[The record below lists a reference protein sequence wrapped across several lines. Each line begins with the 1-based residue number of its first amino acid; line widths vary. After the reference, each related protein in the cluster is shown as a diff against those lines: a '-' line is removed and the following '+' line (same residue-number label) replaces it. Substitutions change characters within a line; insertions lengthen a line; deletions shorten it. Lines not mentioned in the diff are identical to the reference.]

1 MEYICHKRF
10 KGIGASGK
18 EYLIRR
24 KEKLQSV
31 GRFIS
36 LGAEAVCV
44 PSSENAYKYFAR
56 NDDGNGL
63 RRGELTYRIAYS
75 PRHPNKDNGFRF
87 TDAEVEMLE
96 TEYAHFLRQDT
107 DTLIFNYG
115 FFNAEIEELEE
126 LAKRLEVI

>member
-75 PRHPNKDNGFRF
+75 PRHPNENNGYRF
-87 TDAEVEMLE
+87 TDAEREMLE
-96 TEYAHFLRQDT
+96 TEYSHFLRQDV
-107 DTLIFNYG
+107 DTIVFNYD
-115 FFNAEIEELEE
+115 FFNADIEELEE
-126 LAKRLEVI
+126 IARRLEVI